1 MELLIKDEIKMYLF
15 LLWVFSPK
23 LSAFSHWIKL
33 AVYDDKGIVD
43 QSERFAFFPRDCFNP
58 THRIPVLLLLPS
70 SVISHVGIREECVFF
85 NFMD

>member
-15 LLWVFSPK
+15 LLWVFFPK

-43 QSERFAFFPRDCFNP
+43 QSERFAFF
-58 THRIPVLLLLPS
+58 S
-70 SVISHVGIREECVFF
+70 
-85 NFMD
+85 